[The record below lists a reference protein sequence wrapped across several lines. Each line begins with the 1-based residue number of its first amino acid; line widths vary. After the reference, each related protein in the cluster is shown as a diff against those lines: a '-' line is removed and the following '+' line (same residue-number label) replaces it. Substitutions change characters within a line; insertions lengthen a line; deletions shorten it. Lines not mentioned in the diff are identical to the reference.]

1 MHIGKEPAQ
10 FSGVSGFDH
19 ACRKGFPVGMTAR
32 LQLERVTKSVPGGR
46 VLFRDLDLAVQSG
59 ELVAILGES
68 GSGKST
74 LLNIIAGLDSV
85 DAGSVAIDG
94 HPLGGLDDRAL
105 TALRREHIGFVFQA
119 FHILP
124 YLTIARNVA
133 LPLALDQASAPAAL
147 SRAHAL
153 LEAVGLGDRMDAYA
167 RDLSGGELQRV
178 AIARALV
185 HNPALILADE
195 PTGNLDPETA
205 AVIMDLF
212 ATATRERGAGAVL
225 VTHSAT
231 AAAVADRILRLTPTG
246 LVDG

>member
-1 MHIGKEPAQ
+1 MHIGKVSAQ

-19 ACRKGFPVGMTAR
+19 ACRDRFSVGMTAR
-32 LQLERVTKSVPGGR
+32 LRVVQVTKSVPGGR
-46 VLFRDLDLAVQSG
+46 VLFHGLDLTVESG

-74 LLNIIAGLDSV
+74 LLNIIAGLDSI

-94 HPLGGLDDRAL
+94 HALEGLDDRAL

-124 YLTIARNVA
+124 YLTIGRNVA
-133 LPLALDQASAPAAL
+133 LPLALGTESARSAI
-147 SRAHAL
+147 SRANAML
-153 LEAVGLGDRMDAYA
+153 DAVGLGDRTDAYA

-185 HNPALILADE
+185 HNPALLLADE

-212 ATATRERGAGAVL
+212 ATATRERGAGGVL

>member
-1 MHIGKEPAQ
+1 MTSRLRLAQ
-10 FSGVSGFDH
+10 
-19 ACRKGFPVGMTAR
+19 
-32 LQLERVTKSVPGGR
+32 VTKSVPGGR
-46 VLFRDLDLAVQSG
+46 VLFRDLDLTVKRG

-74 LLNIIAGLDSV
+74 LLNIIAGLDSI
-85 DAGSVAIDG
+85 DAGSVTVDG
-94 HPLGGLDDRAL
+94 HPLEGLDDRAL

-133 LPLALDQASAPAAL
+133 LPLALGTEGVRSAI
-147 SRAHAL
+147 SRANAM
-153 LEAVGLGDRMDAYA
+153 LEAVGLGDRTDAYA

-185 HNPALILADE
+185 HSPALLLADE

-212 ATATRERGAGAVL
+212 ATATRERGAGGVL

-231 AAAVADRILRLTPTG
+231 AAAVADRILKLTPTG
-246 LVDG
+246 LIDG

>member
-1 MHIGKEPAQ
+1 
-10 FSGVSGFDH
+10 
-19 ACRKGFPVGMTAR
+19 MTAR
-32 LQLERVTKSVPGGR
+32 LRLERVTKSVPGGR
-46 VLFRDLDLAVQSG
+46 VLFRELDLKVQSG

-74 LLNIIAGLDSV
+74 LLNIIAGLDSI

-94 HPLGGLDDRAL
+94 HPLDGLEDRAL
-105 TALRREHIGFVFQA
+105 TALRREHVGFVFQA

-133 LPLALDQASAPAAL
+133 LPLALEQANARTAI
-147 SRAHAL
+147 SRAMTML
-153 LEAVGLGDRMDAYA
+153 DAVGLGDRTDAYA

-185 HNPALILADE
+185 HDPALILADE

-205 AVIMDLF
+205 VVIMDLF
-212 ATATRERGAGAVL
+212 ANATRERGAGGVL

>member
-1 MHIGKEPAQ
+1 
-10 FSGVSGFDH
+10 
-19 ACRKGFPVGMTAR
+19 MTAR
-32 LQLERVTKSVPGGR
+32 LRLEQVTKSVPDGR
-46 VLFRDLDLAVQSG
+46 VLFGNLDLTVEPC

-74 LLNIIAGLDSV
+74 LLNIIAGLDSM
-85 DAGSVAIDG
+85 DAGSVSIDG
-94 HPLGGLDDRAL
+94 HALGGLSDRAL
-105 TALRREHIGFVFQA
+105 SSLRRENIGFVFQA

-133 LPLALDQASAPAAL
+133 LPLALQQASARSAI
-147 SRAHAL
+147 SRATTM
-153 LEAVGLGDRMDAYA
+153 LEAVGLGDRADAYP

-205 AVIMDLF
+205 RVIMDLF
-212 ATATRERGAGAVL
+212 ATATRERGAAGIL

-231 AAAVADRILRLTPTG
+231 AAAVADRILRLTPAG

>member
-1 MHIGKEPAQ
+1 
-10 FSGVSGFDH
+10 
-19 ACRKGFPVGMTAR
+19 MTAR
-32 LQLERVTKSVPGGR
+32 LQLAGVTKNVPGGR
-46 VLFRDLDLAVQSG
+46 VLFHGLDLTVESG

-74 LLNIIAGLDSV
+74 LLNIIAGLDSIG
-85 DAGSVAIDG
+85 AGSVAIDG
-94 HPLGGLDDRAL
+94 HRLEGLDDRAL

-133 LPLALDQASAPAAL
+133 LPLALGTKSARSAI
-147 SRAHAL
+147 SCAHAML
-153 LEAVGLGDRMDAYA
+153 DAVGLGDRTDAYA

-195 PTGNLDPETA
+195 PTGNLDPESA

-212 ATATRERGAGAVL
+212 ANATREHGAGGIL

-231 AAAVADRILRLTPTG
+231 AAAVADRILKLTPTG

>member
-1 MHIGKEPAQ
+1 
-10 FSGVSGFDH
+10 
-19 ACRKGFPVGMTAR
+19 MTAR
-32 LQLERVTKSVPGGR
+32 LRLEQVTKSVPGGR
-46 VLFRDLDLAVQSG
+46 VLFRNLDLTVNGG

-74 LLNIIAGLDSV
+74 LLNIIAGLDNI

-94 HPLGGLDDRAL
+94 HPLEGLDDRAL
-105 TALRREHIGFVFQA
+105 TALRREHVGFVFQA

-133 LPLALDQASAPAAL
+133 LPLALGAEGAHSVI
-147 SRAHAL
+147 SRAHAM
-153 LEAVGLGDRMDAYA
+153 LEAVGLGDRTDAYA

-185 HNPALILADE
+185 HSPALILADE
-195 PTGNLDPETA
+195 PTGNLDPKTA

-212 ATATRERGAGAVL
+212 ATATREHGAGGVL

-231 AAAVADRILRLTPTG
+231 AAAVADRILKLAPTG
-246 LVDG
+246 LIDG

>member
-1 MHIGKEPAQ
+1 MHIGKAPAQ
-10 FSGVSGFDH
+10 FSGVSGFAH
-19 ACRKGFPVGMTAR
+19 ACRDGFQMGMTTR
-32 LQLERVTKSVPGGR
+32 LQLAQVSKSVPGGR
-46 VLFRDLDLAVQSG
+46 VLFHDLDLTVESG

-74 LLNIIAGLDSV
+74 LLNIIAGLDSI

-94 HPLGGLDDRAL
+94 HPLEGLDDRAL
-105 TALRREHIGFVFQA
+105 TALRRAHIGFVFQA

-133 LPLALDQASAPAAL
+133 LPLALEKTTARSALAQA
-147 SRAHAL
+147 RAM
-153 LEAVGLGDRMDAYA
+153 LEAVGLGDRTDAYA

-178 AIARALV
+178 AIARAMV
-185 HNPALILADE
+185 HKPALILADE

-205 AVIMDLF
+205 ATIMDLF
-212 ATATRERGAGAVL
+212 ATATRERGAAGVL
-225 VTHSAT
+225 VTHSVT

>member
-1 MHIGKEPAQ
+1 MHIGRVSAQ

-19 ACRKGFPVGMTAR
+19 ASRKCFSVALTAR
-32 LQLERVTKSVPGGR
+32 LRLERVTKSVPGGR
-46 VLFRDLDLAVQSG
+46 MLFRDLDLTVNGG

-74 LLNIIAGLDSV
+74 LLNVIAGLDNI

-94 HPLGGLDDRAL
+94 RSLEGLDDRAL

-133 LPLALDQASAPAAL
+133 LPLALSAEGARLAI
-147 SRAHAL
+147 SRAHAM
-153 LEAVGLGDRMDAYA
+153 LEAVGLGDRTDAYA

-185 HNPALILADE
+185 HSPALILADE

-212 ATATRERGAGAVL
+212 ATATRERGAGGVL

-231 AAAVADRILRLTPTG
+231 AAAAADRILKLTPTG
-246 LVDG
+246 LIDG

>member
-1 MHIGKEPAQ
+1 
-10 FSGVSGFDH
+10 
-19 ACRKGFPVGMTAR
+19 MTAR
-32 LQLERVTKSVPGGR
+32 LRLVQVTKSVPGGR
-46 VLFRDLDLAVQSG
+46 VLFRDLELTVESG
-59 ELVAILGES
+59 ELVAVLGES

-85 DAGSVAIDG
+85 DAGSVAVEG
-94 HPLGGLDDRAL
+94 HPLEGLDDRAL
-105 TALRREHIGFVFQA
+105 TALRRKHIGFVFQA

-124 YLTIARNVA
+124 YLTIGRNVA
-133 LPLALDQASAPAAL
+133 LSLALGDGARSAI
-147 SRAHAL
+147 SRANAM
-153 LEAVGLGDRMDAYA
+153 LEAVGLGDRFDAYA

-185 HNPALILADE
+185 HKPALILADE

-212 ATATRERGAGAVL
+212 ATAIREGGAGGVL

-231 AAAVADRILRLTPTG
+231 AAAFADRILRLTPTG

>member
-10 FSGVSGFDH
+10 FSSISRFVH
-19 ACRKGFPVGMTAR
+19 AFRNRFEMGMTAR
-32 LQLERVTKSVPGGR
+32 LRLEQVTKSVPGGR
-46 VLFRDLDLAVQSG
+46 VLFRDLDLTVESG

-74 LLNIIAGLDSV
+74 LLNVIAGLDSI
-85 DAGSVAIDG
+85 DAGSVVVEG
-94 HPLGGLDDRAL
+94 HALEGLDDRAL
-105 TALRREHIGFVFQA
+105 TALRREYIGFVFQA

-124 YLTIARNVA
+124 YLTIGRNVA
-133 LPLALDQASAPAAL
+133 LPIALGTESARSAIL
-147 SRAHAL
+147 RANAML
-153 LEAVGLGDRMDAYA
+153 DAVGLGDRTEAYA

-178 AIARALV
+178 AIARALA

-205 AVIMDLF
+205 AVVIELF
-212 ATATRERGAGAVL
+212 ATATRERGAGGVL

-231 AAAVADRILRLTPTG
+231 AAAVADRILRLTPIG

>member
-1 MHIGKEPAQ
+1 M
-10 FSGVSGFDH
+10 
-19 ACRKGFPVGMTAR
+19 GMTPR
-32 LQLERVTKSVPGGR
+32 LRLERVSKSVPGGR
-46 VLFRDLDLAVQSG
+46 VLFHDLDLTVESG

-74 LLNIIAGLDSV
+74 LLNIIAGLDSI
-85 DAGSVAIDG
+85 DTGSVVIDG
-94 HPLGGLDDRAL
+94 HPLDGLDDRGL
-105 TALRREHIGFVFQA
+105 TALRRQHIGFVFQA

-124 YLTIARNVA
+124 YLTITRNVA
-133 LPLALDQASAPAAL
+133 LPLALHQTGARAAL
-147 SRAHAL
+147 SRAHAM
-153 LEAVGLGDRMDAYA
+153 LEAVGLGDRTEAYA

-185 HNPALILADE
+185 HTPALILADE

-205 AVIMDLF
+205 ATIMELF
-212 ATATRERGAGAVL
+212 ATATRERGAGGVL

-231 AAAVADRILRLTPTG
+231 AAAVADRILRLTPAG